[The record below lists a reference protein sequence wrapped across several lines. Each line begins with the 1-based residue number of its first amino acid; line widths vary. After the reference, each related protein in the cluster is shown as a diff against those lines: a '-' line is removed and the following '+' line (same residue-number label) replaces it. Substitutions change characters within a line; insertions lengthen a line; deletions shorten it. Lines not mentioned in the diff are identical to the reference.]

1 MALSESTDKVKGLKL
16 GAVDYI
22 TKLFRQEEVVTRV
35 GRQLRLHQINHQL
48 APKNELLNE
57 KVQEQVKTESQL
69 QRLTQELEQRVQQ
82 RTAELST
89 ALEHLKQTQVH
100 QVKSEKMSS
109 LG

>member
-35 GRQLRLHQINHQL
+35 GRQLREHQITHQL

-89 ALEHLKQTQVH
+89 VLEDLKQTQMH
-100 QVKSEKMSS
+100 
-109 LG
+109 